1 MAHRTWAI
9 FVGIVF
15 TLAASFA
22 GLVVIPRLQLISIES
37 PRSPDRIY
45 PVEPF
50 GDISRGRREYISLG
64 CLYCHSQQVR
74 PVGFGSDI
82 ERGWGTRQSA
92 PGDYRYQQPPLLGTM
107 RTGPDLANIA
117 ARQPSREW
125 HLLHLYD
132 PQLTSPGSVMP
143 AFPFLFERV
152 EKATGRREP
161 RNALGLPPGRQAE
174 LTHWVV
180 VTERA
185 QWLVTYLLSL
195 NQKGSLEELG
205 GG

>member
-9 FVGIVF
+9 FLGIVF

-22 GLVVIPRLQLISIES
+22 GLVVIPRLQLTALEATRGLS
-37 PRSPDRIY
+37 PEY

-50 GDISRGRREYISLG
+50 GDILLGRREYISLG

-74 PVGFGSDI
+74 PVGFGADI
-82 ERGWGTRQSA
+82 ERGWGNRQSA
-92 PGDYRYQQPPLLGTM
+92 PGDYRHEQPPLLGTM

-132 PQLTSPGSVMP
+132 PRLTSPGSVMP
-143 AFPFLFERV
+143 AFAFLFDRA
-152 EKATGRREP
+152 EKVRGAAAP
-161 RNALGLPPGRQAE
+161 RGALRLPPAREAE
-174 LTHWVV
+174 LDHWVI

-185 QWLVTYLLSL
+185 NRLVTYLLSL

>member
-1 MAHRTWAI
+1 M
-9 FVGIVF
+9 GIVF
-15 TLAASFA
+15 TIAASFT
-22 GLVVIPRLQLISIES
+22 GLVVIPRLQLTALES
-37 PRSPDRIY
+37 ARAPNSSY

-50 GDISRGRREYISLG
+50 GDVLAGRREYISLG

-82 ERGWGTRQSA
+82 ERGWGMRQSA
-92 PGDYRYQQPPLLGTM
+92 PTDYVHERPPLLGTM
-107 RTGPDLANIA
+107 RTGPDLANIG

-132 PQLTSPGSVMP
+132 PRITSPGSIMP

-152 EKATGRREP
+152 EKSPETRVP
-161 RNALGLPPGRQAE
+161 FNALKRPQARE
-174 LTHWVV
+174 AESDHWVV

-185 QWLVTYLLSL
+185 ERLVAYLLSL
-195 NQKGSLEELG
+195 NQLGSLEELTG
-205 GG
+205 G